1 LASQGREVSL
11 TMASVTPDSAESLS
25 CSQFGKKRQSDSASS
40 GSYRI
45 MSHSKSEEI
54 SKNLERFLQALPA
67 LVPDHEGQ
75 YALIKDGSIQEFFD
89 SAMDAQ
95 IAGNQRFDD
104 QIFSIQC
111 VKEEAEELGYFSY
124 AVDPRRS

>member
-1 LASQGREVSL
+1 
-11 TMASVTPDSAESLS
+11 
-25 CSQFGKKRQSDSASS
+25 
-40 GSYRI
+40 